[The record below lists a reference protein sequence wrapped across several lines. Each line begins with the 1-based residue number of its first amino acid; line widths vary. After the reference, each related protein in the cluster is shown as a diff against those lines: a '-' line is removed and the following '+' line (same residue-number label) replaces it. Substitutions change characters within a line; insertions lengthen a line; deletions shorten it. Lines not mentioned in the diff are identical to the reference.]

1 MSKLTLALFVVA
13 LVALVALSE
22 AGVRVRR
29 DVICGVRGH
38 RGCSMYC
45 RMRGHRDGAC
55 AWDTESGAND
65 CHCDTELRGIRCNVG
80 GGTVCHMSCVLMGY
94 SEGSCGAD
102 FNCNCS
108 GTTRWGNVIETV
120 QNRV

>member
-1 MSKLTLALFVVA
+1 M
-13 LVALVALSE
+13 
-22 AGVRVRR
+22 
-29 DVICGVRGH
+29 GH
-38 RGCSMYC
+38 PVNVMYHATFESFSARFLDGC
-45 RMRGHRDGAC
+45 
-55 AWDTESGAND
+55 
-65 CHCDTELRGIRCNVG
+65 RCNVG